1 MLTGVSEKRGSVSAG
16 ISALGRG
23 GGFVRAES
31 GRRANRWVEVGAV
44 ARLSGQAEWSPRL
57 LPAPHLGGSPSAT
70 TTGTALVRRAGLT
83 LVELLVVIAIIAVLV
98 ALLLPAVQGVR
109 ESARRVSC
117 GNSLR
122 QLALGCQNYHE
133 TEGRLPPTMGISPV
147 FYPNLI
153 GVPEFRAR
161 WPVSMHGRN
170 WIVWL
175 LPRVEEQN
183 LFDSI
188 DFAQDGLVGAT
199 NLAVAQR
206 NLPLVLCPSDP
217 EALAPR
223 PRSTGPLVTGTP
235 ANPNDWPTLALASY
249 AISHG
254 DHRHRFVPRPA
265 PIPAPPTDPPFPPH
279 ANGVITLAALRG
291 VASRS
296 GFSVSFA
303 SVRDGLSN
311 TIMLGEIVPA
321 WSEFQSWA
329 NQSFAGMLNPI
340 NYRNAD
346 YANGSITPKVQ
357 GPPDP
362 TPFCSAGC
370 NNDNGLSFRSRHQG
384 GAFFA
389 LCDGSVH
396 FLADDISITTYQALS
411 TRSTGDVGQ
420 VGN

>member
-1 MLTGVSEKRGSVSAG
+1 VKPQFNTMTT
-16 ISALGRG
+16 
-23 GGFVRAES
+23 
-31 GRRANRWVEVGAV
+31 
-44 ARLSGQAEWSPRL
+44 SPRC
-57 LPAPHLGGSPSAT
+57 
-70 TTGTALVRRAGLT
+70 RGLT
-83 LVELLVVIAIIAVLV
+83 LVEMLVVIAIIAVLV

-117 GNSLR
+117 GNSLQ
-122 QLALGCQNYHE
+122 QLALACQVYHE
-133 TEGRLPPTMGISPV
+133 TEGQLPPTMGVSPI

-153 GVPEFRAR
+153 NVPQFRSR
-161 WPVSMHGRN
+161 WPVSLHGRN

-188 DFAQDGLVGAT
+188 DFMQDGLVGLA

-206 NLPLVLCPSDP
+206 NLPLALCPSDP
-217 EALAPR
+217 QALVPLPR
-223 PRSTGPLVTGTP
+223 AAGPLAAGTSS
-235 ANPNDWPTLALASY
+235 NPNDWLTLALASY

-254 DHRHRFVPRPA
+254 DHRHRFVPRSA
-265 PIPAPPTDPPFPPH
+265 PIPAPPPDPPFPPH
-279 ANGVITLAALRG
+279 ANGVITLASLRG

-357 GPPDP
+357 GPPDA

-389 LCDGSVH
+389 LCDGAVH
-396 FLADDISITTYQALS
+396 FLTEDISIPVYQALS

-420 VGN
+420 VGD